1 MSVMVINCWSSKTS
15 AGPVIYLLK
24 FVELTSI
31 NLWAISSVAIALL
44 IASIVQA
51 FSKMRRVPRVIG
63 SSRVI
68 WSCVV
73 VAMGLTLLS
82 APFWNDVLVTGSYFW
97 ITNSNDPRLSRWISL
112 SFVTTQGIAGA
123 LMALTLVFVA
133 TGKRRKSLLV
143 CIRTSKRMKFY
154 SILTAFGTCV
164 YLYNGF
170 VLLFDELS
178 RLGSAKKELTMVG
191 WCSKYLHVV
200 ADTLVLYYAFQIK
213 DPQETDGVPPASVAD
228 TRGGGGGGRPGGTR
242 DGGACPGDIENNENG
257 NSSINVAV
265 IKKEVM
271 ALGDGDNADGGTGGD
286 DGGGGRGG
294 GGGARS
300 GGRGGSSSAS
310 TGNCSGDT
318 DASASRKLDSDF
330 SVSGILVTV
339 DKSGG
344 GGAGGGGRSQSP
356 IGGKLDSDS
365 SVSGSLATVEKNGG
379 SGGGQ
384 SPIGGKL
391 DSDFS
396 VSGSLVAVEKNGG
409 GGGGS
414 QSPIGAGGRNATRPD
429 TASMKSAY
437 SSRSSSLSS
446 SLSSGDRSNSFRVA
460 VAAAALGSRPTRQH
474 RRQRQQRQKE
484 NHHHHHQKHRQNS
497 SSSSSSKQPSRN
509 LRRHRLMM

>member
-1 MSVMVINCWSSKTS
+1 
-15 AGPVIYLLK
+15 
-24 FVELTSI
+24 LTLI
-31 NLWAISSVAIALL
+31 NLWATSSMTVPLL
-44 IASIVQA
+44 IVRIA

-97 ITNSNDPRLSRWISL
+97 ITNSNDPKLSRWISL

-143 CIRTSKRMKFY
+143 CIRTSKRMKLY

-200 ADTLVLYYAFQIK
+200 ADTLVLYYAFQTK
-213 DPQETDGVPPASVAD
+213 DPQETDGVPPASAAD

-257 NSSINVAV
+257 NSSINVAA
-265 IKKEVM
+265 IKKEAMV
-271 ALGDGDNADGGTGGD
+271 LGDGDEADNADGGTGGD
-286 DGGGGRGG
+286 DGGGGRVG

-318 DASASRKLDSDF
+318 DANASRKLDSDF
-330 SVSGILVTV
+330 SVSGSLVTV
-339 DKSGG
+339 DKSGCGG
-344 GGAGGGGRSQSP
+344 GGADGGG
-356 IGGKLDSDS
+356 S
-365 SVSGSLATVEKNGG
+365 S
-379 SGGGQ
+379 Q

-396 VSGSLVAVEKNGG
+396 VSGSLVAVEKTDGG
-409 GGGGS
+409 CGGS

-429 TASMKSAY
+429 TSAMKSAY

-484 NHHHHHQKHRQNS
+484 NHHQKHRQNQQQQQQTT
-497 SSSSSSKQPSRN
+497 QPKSAAPRVDDVEQQKPPPA
-509 LRRHRLMM
+509 